1 VPQRSGDAGRHPKL
15 HGVAPVAAF
24 LRTPYGWPYLLTP
37 LIPLAVALDLA
48 GASAGLV
55 FATSALGIVP
65 TAALMGRATE
75 ELAARS
81 GPGIGGLLNVTF
93 GNAPELIIALFAL
106 GQGLHEV
113 VKASIVGS
121 IIGNILLVLG
131 AAMLAGGI
139 GREKQTFSKTG
150 AGVQTSMLLLAAAA
164 LLMPAIFELVE
175 GKGLPMPGAELVDY
189 GSTVE
194 HLSLAVA
201 VVLMLTYVAGLF
213 FSLKTHRD
221 LFNPEYGH
229 EGTSGWSTRTSVF
242 ALAVAGVLVGVM
254 SEVLVGSISET
265 SRSLGLSEF
274 FIGVIVVAIVGNA
287 AEHWVAV
294 LVAMKNKMDLAVNI
308 AIGSSAQVAL
318 FVAPL
323 LVLAS
328 FFIGPHPLALVFNG
342 FELGA
347 VLLAIL
353 IANYVTQDGESTWF
367 EGVQLLA
374 VYVVFGIAFYYA

>member
-1 VPQRSGDAGRHPKL
+1 
-15 HGVAPVAAF
+15 
-24 LRTPYGWPYLLTP
+24 
-37 LIPLAVALDLA
+37 VALDVA
-48 GASAGLV
+48 GAAAGLV
-55 FATSALGIVP
+55 FAASALGIVP

-75 ELAARS
+75 ELATRS
-81 GPGIGGLLNVTF
+81 GPGVGGLLNVTF

-121 IIGNILLVLG
+121 IIGNVLLVMG
-131 AAMLAGGI
+131 AAMLLGGI
-139 GREKQTFSKTG
+139 GREKQVFSRTS
-150 AGVQTSMLLLAAAA
+150 ASVQTSMLLLAAAA
-164 LLMPAIFELVE
+164 LVMPAIFELVE
-175 GKGLPMPGAELVDY
+175 GKGLPAPGAEIVDY

-201 VVLMLTYVAGLF
+201 IVLALTYVAGLF

-221 LFNPEYGH
+221 IFNPEYED
-229 EGTSGWSTRTSVF
+229 EGTWGWSVRKSVG
-242 ALAVAGVLVGVM
+242 ALAVAGVLVGLM
-254 SEVLVGSISET
+254 SEILVGSIEEASHAI
-265 SRSLGLSEF
+265 GLSEF

-294 LVAMKNKMDLAVNI
+294 LVARKDKMDLSVNI

-318 FVAPL
+318 FVAPI

-328 FFIGPHPLALVFNG
+328 FFLGPHPLALVFNG

-347 VLLAIL
+347 ILIAIL

-367 EGVQLLA
+367 EGLQLLA
-374 VYVVFGIAFYYA
+374 VYAVFGLAFYYA

>member
-1 VPQRSGDAGRHPKL
+1 
-15 HGVAPVAAF
+15 
-24 LRTPYGWPYLLTP
+24 
-37 LIPLAVALDLA
+37 VALDLA
-48 GASAGLV
+48 NASAGLV

-81 GPGIGGLLNVTF
+81 GPGVGGLLNVTF

-113 VKASIVGS
+113 VKASIIGS

-139 GREKQTFSKTG
+139 GREKQVFSRTS
-150 AGVQTSMLLLAAAA
+150 ASVQTSMLLLAAAA

-175 GKGLPMPGAELVDY
+175 GKGLPLPGAEIVDY

-201 VVLMLTYVAGLF
+201 IVLMVTYVAGLF

-221 LFNPEYGH
+221 IFNPEYGE
-229 EGTSGWSTRTSVF
+229 EGIWGWSTRTSVI
-242 ALAVAGVLVGVM
+242 ALAAAGVLVGVM
-254 SEVLVGSISET
+254 SEVLVSSISEA
-265 SRSLGLSEF
+265 SHSIGLSEF

-294 LVAMKNKMDLAVNI
+294 LVAMKNKMDLSVNI

-318 FVAPL
+318 FVAPI

-347 VLLAIL
+347 ILLAVL

-374 VYVVFGIAFYYA
+374 VYLVFGIAFYYA

>member
-1 VPQRSGDAGRHPKL
+1 
-15 HGVAPVAAF
+15 
-24 LRTPYGWPYLLTP
+24 
-37 LIPLAVALDLA
+37 
-48 GASAGLV
+48 
-55 FATSALGIVP
+55 
-65 TAALMGRATE
+65 MGRATE

-81 GPGIGGLLNVTF
+81 GPGVGGLLNVTF

-106 GQGLHEV
+106 GEGLHEV
-113 VKASIVGS
+113 VKASIIGS
-121 IIGNILLVLG
+121 IIGNVLLVMG
-131 AAMLAGGI
+131 AAMLFGGI
-139 GREKQTFSKTG
+139 GREKQLFSRTS
-150 AGVQTSMLLLAAAA
+150 ASVQTSMLLLAAAA
-164 LLMPAIFELVE
+164 LVMPAIFELVE
-175 GKGLPMPGAELVDY
+175 GKGLPAPGAEIVDY

-201 VVLMLTYVAGLF
+201 IVLALTYVAGLF

-221 LFNPEYGH
+221 IFNPEY
-229 EGTSGWSTRTSVF
+229 EDEDSWGWSTRTSVL
-242 ALAVAGVLVGVM
+242 ALAVAGVLVGLM
-254 SEVLVGSISET
+254 SEILVGSIEEASHAI
-265 SRSLGLSEF
+265 GLSEF

-294 LVAMKNKMDLAVNI
+294 LVARKDKMDLSVNI

-328 FFIGPHPLALVFNG
+328 FFLGPHPLALVFNG

-347 VLLAIL
+347 ILIAIL

-367 EGVQLLA
+367 EGLQLLA
-374 VYVVFGIAFYYA
+374 VYAVFGLAFYYA

>member
-1 VPQRSGDAGRHPKL
+1 MV
-15 HGVAPVAAF
+15 
-24 LRTPYGWPYLLTP
+24 
-37 LIPLAVALDLA
+37 LDLA
-48 GASAGLV
+48 GAAAGLV
-55 FATSALGIVP
+55 FATSALGIIP

-113 VKASIVGS
+113 VKASIIGS

-131 AAMLAGGI
+131 AAMLFGGLK
-139 GREKQTFSKTG
+139 REKQTFSRTS
-150 AGVQTSMLLLAAAA
+150 ASVQTSMLLLAAAA
-164 LLMPAIFELVE
+164 LVMPAIFELVE
-175 GKGLPMPGAELVDY
+175 GKGLPQPGAELVDY

-201 VVLMLTYVAGLF
+201 LVLMFTYVAGLF

-221 LFNPEYGH
+221 LFNPEYGD
-229 EGTSGWSTRTSVF
+229 EGTWGWSTRKSVA
-242 ALAVAGVLVGVM
+242 ALAIAGVLVGVM
-254 SEVLVGSISET
+254 SEVLVGSITEASHAV
-265 SRSLGLSEF
+265 GLSEF

-294 LVAMKNKMDLAVNI
+294 LVAMKDKMDLSVNI

-318 FVAPL
+318 FVAPI

-347 VLLAIL
+347 ILLAIL

-374 VYVVFGIAFYYA
+374 VYLVFGIAFYYA

>member
-1 VPQRSGDAGRHPKL
+1 MPQRSGHARRHPEL

-37 LIPLAVALDLA
+37 LIPAAVALDLA

-55 FATSALGIVP
+55 FATSALGIIP

-81 GPGIGGLLNVTF
+81 GPGVGGLLNVTF

-121 IIGNILLVLG
+121 IIGNVLLVLG
-131 AAMLAGGI
+131 AAMLAGGV
-139 GREKQTFSKTG
+139 GREKQTFSRTS
-150 AGVQTSMLLLAAAA
+150 ASIQTSMLLLAVAA
-164 LLMPAIFELVE
+164 LVMPAIFELVE
-175 GKGLPMPGAELVDY
+175 GQGLPRPGAEIIDY

-201 VVLMLTYVAGLF
+201 GVLIVTYVAGLF

-221 LFNPEYGH
+221 LFNPEYED
-229 EGTSGWSTRTSVF
+229 EGTRGWSARTSVLV
-242 ALAVAGVLVGVM
+242 LAAAGVLVGVM
-254 SEVLVGSISET
+254 SEVLVGSISDA
-265 SRSLGLSEF
+265 SRSIGLSEF

-294 LVAMKNKMDLAVNI
+294 LVALKDKMDLSVNI

-318 FVAPL
+318 FVAPV

-328 FFIGPHPLALVFNG
+328 TFIGPHPLALVFNG

-347 VLLAIL
+347 IVLAVL

-367 EGVQLLA
+367 EGLQLLA

>member
-1 VPQRSGDAGRHPKL
+1 V
-15 HGVAPVAAF
+15 
-24 LRTPYGWPYLLTP
+24 
-37 LIPLAVALDLA
+37 LDLIGAAA
-48 GASAGLV
+48 GIV
-55 FATSALGIVP
+55 FATSALGIIP

-113 VKASIVGS
+113 VKASIIGS
-121 IIGNILLVLG
+121 IIGNVLLVLG

-139 GREKQTFSKTG
+139 GREKQTFSRTT
-150 AGVQTSMLLLAAAA
+150 ASVQTSMLLLAAAA
-164 LLMPAIFELVE
+164 LIMPAIFELVE
-175 GKGLPMPGAELVDY
+175 GKGLPLPGAELVNY

-201 VVLMLTYVAGLF
+201 VVLILTYVAGLF

-221 LFNPEYGH
+221 IFNPEYGD
-229 EGTSGWSTRTSVF
+229 EGTWGWSTRRSVL
-242 ALAVAGVLVGVM
+242 ALGLAGVLVGVM
-254 SEVLVGSISET
+254 SEVLVGSISEA
-265 SRSLGLSEF
+265 SHSVGLSEF

-294 LVAMKNKMDLAVNI
+294 LVAMKDKMDLAVNI
-308 AIGSSAQVAL
+308 AIGSSTQVAL
-318 FVAPL
+318 FVAPI

-347 VLLAIL
+347 ILIAIL

-374 VYVVFGIAFYYA
+374 VYVVFGLAFYFA

>member
-1 VPQRSGDAGRHPKL
+1 MNQGGPRLDATFFRSPM
-15 HGVAPVAAF
+15 
-24 LRTPYGWPYLLTP
+24 GWPYLLTP
-37 LIPLAVALDLA
+37 LIPIAVVLEVIGSPATV
-48 GASAGLV
+48 V
-55 FATSALGIVP
+55 FAASALGIIP

-106 GQGLHEV
+106 GQGLQEV

-121 IIGNILLVLG
+121 IVGNMLLVLG

-139 GREKQTFSKTG
+139 GREKQTFSRTSASIQTTMLML
-150 AGVQTSMLLLAAAA
+150 AGAA
-164 LLMPAIFELVE
+164 LIMPAIFELVE
-175 GKGLPMPGAELVDY
+175 GKGLPAPGAEAIHY
-189 GSTVE
+189 GGTVE

-201 VVLMLTYVAGLF
+201 VVLIVTYVIGLF

-221 LFNPEYGH
+221 LFNPEY
-229 EGTSGWSTRTSVF
+229 EEEDTWGWSTRKSVI
-242 ALAVAGVLVGVM
+242 ALAIAGVLVGIM
-254 SEVLVGSISET
+254 SEVLVGSTTEASE
-265 SRSLGLSEF
+265 SVGLSEF

-294 LVAMKNKMDLAVNI
+294 LVAMKDKMDLAVNI
-308 AIGSSAQVAL
+308 AIGSSAQIAL
-318 FVAPL
+318 FVAPV

-328 FFIGPHPLALVFNG
+328 FFIGPYPLALVFNG

-347 VLLAIL
+347 ILLAIL
-353 IANYVTQDGESTWF
+353 VGNHVTADGESTWF

-374 VYVVFGIAFYYA
+374 VYFVFGLAFYFA

>member
-1 VPQRSGDAGRHPKL
+1 M
-15 HGVAPVAAF
+15 
-24 LRTPYGWPYLLTP
+24 
-37 LIPLAVALDLA
+37 ALDLA
-48 GASAGLV
+48 GATAGLV
-55 FATSALGIVP
+55 FATSALGIIP

-113 VKASIVGS
+113 VKASIIGS

-131 AAMLAGGI
+131 AAMLAGGL
-139 GREKQTFSKTG
+139 RRDKQVFSRTS

-194 HLSLAVA
+194 QLSIAVA
-201 VVLMLTYVAGLF
+201 VVLIATYVLGLV

-221 LFNPEYGH
+221 LFNPEY
-229 EGTSGWSTRTSVF
+229 EDEDTWGWSTRTSIL
-242 ALAVAGVLVGVM
+242 ALAIAGVLVGVM
-254 SEVLVGSISET
+254 SEVLVGSITEASH
-265 SRSLGLSEF
+265 SIGLSEF

-294 LVAMKNKMDLAVNI
+294 LVAMKDKMDLAVNI
-308 AIGSSAQVAL
+308 AIGSSGQVAL
-318 FVAPL
+318 FVAPA

-328 FFIGPHPLALVFNG
+328 FFIGPYPLALVFNG

-347 VLLAIL
+347 ILLAIL
-353 IANYVTQDGESTWF
+353 IANQVTQDGESNWF

-374 VYVVFGIAFYYA
+374 VYFVFGLAFYFA

>member
-1 VPQRSGDAGRHPKL
+1 M
-15 HGVAPVAAF
+15 
-24 LRTPYGWPYLLTP
+24 
-37 LIPLAVALDLA
+37 ALDLA

-131 AAMLAGGI
+131 AAMLFGGLR
-139 GREKQTFSKTG
+139 REKQTFSRTG
-150 AGVQTSMLLLAAAA
+150 ASVQTSMLLLAAAA
-164 LLMPAIFELVE
+164 LIMPAIFELVE
-175 GKGLPMPGAELVDY
+175 GKGLPLPGAEIVDY
-189 GSTVE
+189 SSTVE

-201 VVLMLTYVAGLF
+201 LVLMVTYVAGLF

-221 LFNPEYGH
+221 LFNPEYGS
-229 EGTSGWSTRTSVF
+229 EGTSGWSTRTSVL
-242 ALAVAGVLVGVM
+242 ALAGAGVLVGVM
-254 SEVLVGSISET
+254 SEVLVGSISEA
-265 SRSLGLSEF
+265 SHAIGLSEF

-294 LVAMKNKMDLAVNI
+294 LVAMKDKMDLSVNI

-318 FVAPL
+318 FVAPI

-347 VLLAIL
+347 ILIAIL

-374 VYVVFGIAFYYA
+374 VYLVFGIAFYYA

>member
-1 VPQRSGDAGRHPKL
+1 MPGRSAHRGRYPEL
-15 HGVAPVAAF
+15 QGTAPVVAF

-37 LIPLAVALDLA
+37 LIPLAVVLDLA
-48 GASAGLV
+48 GAAAGAV
-55 FATSALGIVP
+55 FATSALGIIP

-106 GQGLHEV
+106 GKGLQEV
-113 VKASIVGS
+113 VKASIIGS
-121 IIGNILLVLG
+121 IIGNILFVLG
-131 AAMLAGGI
+131 AAMLFGGI
-139 GREKQTFSKTG
+139 GREKQTFSRTG

-164 LLMPAIFELVE
+164 LLMPAIFELVD
-175 GKGLPMPGAELVDY
+175 GKGLPLPGAELVDY
-189 GSTVE
+189 GSTAE
-194 HLSLAVA
+194 HLSLLVA
-201 VVLMLTYVAGLF
+201 LVLIFTYVAGLF
-213 FSLKTHRD
+213 FSLKTHRE
-221 LFNPEYGH
+221 LFNPDYGD
-229 EGTSGWSTRTSVF
+229 EDSWGWSVRKSVF
-242 ALAVAGVLVGVM
+242 VLAGAGLLVGVM
-254 SEVLVGSISET
+254 SEVLVGSIEET
-265 SRSLGLSEF
+265 SHAIGLSEF

-294 LVAMKNKMDLAVNI
+294 LVAMKDKMDLSVNI

-318 FVAPL
+318 FVAPV

-347 VLLAIL
+347 ILLAVL

>member
-1 VPQRSGDAGRHPKL
+1 MNEAQPPPPG
-15 HGVAPVAAF
+15 
-24 LRTPYGWPYLLTP
+24 RTPRLDARFFLGAYGWPYLMAP
-37 LIPLAVALDLA
+37 LIPIAVALDLA
-48 GASAGLV
+48 DASAGLV
-55 FATSALGIVP
+55 FAASALGIVP

-75 ELAARS
+75 ELSARS

-106 GQGLHEV
+106 NEGLHEV
-113 VKASIVGS
+113 VKASIIGS

-131 AAMLAGGI
+131 AAMLVGGL
-139 GREKQTFSKTG
+139 GRDEQRFSRTS
-150 AGVQTSMLLLAAAA
+150 ASIQTSMLLLAAAA

-175 GKGLPMPGAELVDY
+175 GRGLPAPGVEKINY

-201 VVLMLTYVAGLF
+201 AVLMLTYVCGLF

-221 LFNPEYGH
+221 IFNPEY
-229 EGTSGWSTRTSVF
+229 EQEDSWGWSSRTSVI
-242 ALAVAGVLVGVM
+242 ALAIAGVLVGVM

-265 SRSLGLSEF
+265 SESIGLSEF

-294 LVAMKNKMDLAVNI
+294 LVAYKDKMDLSVNI

-318 FVAPL
+318 FVAPV
-323 LVLAS
+323 LVMAS
-328 FFIGPHPLALVFNG
+328 YLIGPHPMALVFNG
-342 FELGA
+342 FELGGI
-347 VLLAIL
+347 LLAIM
-353 IANYVTQDGESTWF
+353 IANHVTNEGQSTWY
-367 EGVQLLA
+367 EGLQLLSVYA
-374 VYVVFGIAFYYA
+374 VLGIAFYVA

>member
-1 VPQRSGDAGRHPKL
+1 V
-15 HGVAPVAAF
+15 V
-24 LRTPYGWPYLLTP
+24 
-37 LIPLAVALDLA
+37 LDLA
-48 GASAGLV
+48 GAAAGAV
-55 FATSALGIVP
+55 FAASALGIVP

-106 GQGLHEV
+106 GKGLQEV

-131 AAMLAGGI
+131 AAMLFGGLK
-139 GREKQTFSKTG
+139 RDKQTFSRTG
-150 AGVQTSMLLLAAAA
+150 ASVQTSMLLLAAAA

-175 GKGLPMPGAELVDY
+175 GKGLPSPGAETVNY

-201 VVLMLTYVAGLF
+201 IVLIFTYVTGLF
-213 FSLKTHRD
+213 FSLKTHRAI
-221 LFNPEYGH
+221 FNPEYGD
-229 EGTSGWSTRTSVF
+229 EDSLGWSTRKSVL
-242 ALAVAGVLVGVM
+242 ALAGAGVLVGLM
-254 SEVLVGSISET
+254 SEVLVGSIEEASQAV
-265 SRSLGLSEF
+265 GLSEF

-294 LVAMKNKMDLAVNI
+294 LVAMKNKMDLSVNI

-318 FVAPL
+318 FVAPI

-347 VLLAIL
+347 ILIAIL

-374 VYVVFGIAFYYA
+374 VYAVFGIAFYYA

>member
-1 VPQRSGDAGRHPKL
+1 LNQAGNPNRPRLDAS
-15 HGVAPVAAF
+15 F
-24 LRTPYGWPYLLTP
+24 LRTPQGYPYLLAP
-37 LIPLAVALDLA
+37 LIPIAVALDLA
-48 GASAGLV
+48 GAAATVV
-55 FATSALGIVP
+55 FAVSALGIIP

-106 GQGLHEV
+106 GKGLQEV

-139 GREKQTFSKTG
+139 GRDKQTFSRTG
-150 AGVQTSMLLLAAAA
+150 AGIQTSMLMLAAAA

-175 GKGLPMPGAELVDY
+175 GKGLPSPGAVSVHY

-201 VVLMLTYVAGLF
+201 IVLIVTYGLGLL

-221 LFNPEYGH
+221 LFNPEY
-229 EGTSGWSTRTSVF
+229 EDEDSWGWSTRTSVT
-242 ALAVAGVLVGVM
+242 ALAIAGILVGVM
-254 SEVLVGSISET
+254 SEVLVGSISEA
-265 SRSLGLSEF
+265 SHSIGLSEF

-308 AIGSSAQVAL
+308 AIGSSGQVAL
-318 FVAPL
+318 FVAPV

-347 VLLAIL
+347 ILIAIL

-374 VYVVFGIAFYYA
+374 VYFVFALAFYFA